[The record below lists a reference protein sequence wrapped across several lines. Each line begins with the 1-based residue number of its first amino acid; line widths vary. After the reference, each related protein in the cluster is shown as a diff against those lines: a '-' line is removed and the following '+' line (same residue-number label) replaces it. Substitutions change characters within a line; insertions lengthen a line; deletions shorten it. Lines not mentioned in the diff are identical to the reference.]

1 MDTDGVERVDSTH
14 LGGADVVTV
23 NNLTGTDVTEVNID
37 LAAALGGAAG
47 DGTADRVIVNAT
59 KGNDKINVS
68 GDAAGVNVT
77 GLAATVGVRPRGVRQ
92 RQPRDQHGRRHGQH
106 QTAGLA
112 AGLIQLF
119 VDGVLVP

>member
-1 MDTDGVERVDSTH
+1 M
-14 LGGADVVTV
+14 
-23 NNLTGTDVTEVNID
+23 NID

-47 DGTADRVIVNAT
+47 DGTADRVVVNAT
-59 KGNDKINVS
+59 KGNDTINVS

-77 GLAATVGVRPRGVRQ
+77 RSRRDGRGASRGSANDRLEINTVAGT
-92 RQPRDQHGRRHGQH
+92 DSIT
-106 QTAGLA
+106 TAGLA